1 MKNKHKFNVLPPT
14 GFKAPS
20 ELPKNDYESLL
31 WQSANKSWWES
42 TPMKYDW
49 NSAVKQDEG
58 TAEYYDEIDKR
69 LFEVHELFVPRIKR
83 PYDRIIPY
91 DFIAKSNVLEI
102 GVGNG
107 THAELF
113 SRNSK
118 SFTGIDLTNF
128 ASISTKKRFSLK
140 KLSGKIYQMDAEE
153 LTFPD
158 NEFDFVWSWGV
169 IHHSSN
175 TSKVLDQIRRVL
187 KPKGEV
193 IVMVYHKSFWYYY
206 FINGFVRGIILGK
219 LFKLGSIHN
228 VVQFYTDGAIARYYS
243 VNEWTTLIKN
253 RFKIIKTSV
262 YGQKLEAIPLPYS
275 KLKLLISKIFPSS
288 LTRLFLNN
296 LRQGSMLVVHMKP
309 IK

>member
-1 MKNKHKFNVLPPT
+1 MKNKYKFNVLPPT

-20 ELPKNDYESLL
+20 ELPKNDYESRV

-69 LFEVHELFVPRIKR
+69 LFEVHELFVPKIKR

-91 DFIAKSNVLEI
+91 
-102 GVGNG
+102 
-107 THAELF
+107 
-113 SRNSK
+113 
-118 SFTGIDLTNF
+118 LTNF
-128 ASISTKKRFSLK
+128 ASTSTKKRFLLK

-219 LFKLGSIHN
+219 FFKLGSIHN

-243 VNEWTTLIKN
+243 INEWKTLIKN

-275 KLKLLISKIFPSS
+275 NLKLLISKICPSS

-296 LRQGSMLVVHMKP
+296 FRQGSMLVVHMKP